1 MVNTSDS
8 SGYQNA
14 VPVLFFFL
22 FFFIRFVWLS
32 KCCACP
38 FLSIRFVWLSKC
50 CACPFLSKIDDKKI
64 GRYLS
69 GAKVRRGFGRKVQG
83 SGYSSKLKWMP
94 PTSLSEIKRGRVW
107 DRSPFRSSK
116 PTLQTTNSRHRQI
129 SYALIFQHGCD
140 GRRVAPER
148 FAFID
153 ASRPL

>member
-1 MVNTSDS
+1 MLWSIHPIRLAIKMLCLSFSFSFSFSSDS

-14 VPVLFFFL
+14 VPVLFC
-22 FFFIRFVWLS
+22 R
-32 KCCACP
+32 
-38 FLSIRFVWLSKC
+38 

-129 SYALIFQHGCD
+129 PYALIFQHGCD